1 MAINLIDLT
10 EFLVN
15 PNLVDKE
22 ATRDLDEIIQEF
34 PFFQAA
40 RAIHLHGLKKQHSY
54 KYNLSL
60 KQAAAHTTDR
70 SILFDF
76 ITSDKF
82 EVDQIY
88 PGSKLLKSFKETEV
102 NPTDAPVT
110 EEQEQNNQRTEGDV
124 LLGKPIR
131 FKSNDQLSF
140 FEWMQL
146 SSFKPIERE
155 TDTIGSAQR
164 TENKSK
170 SENFQLIEKFI
181 ANNPKIGTLSE
192 LENQSVND
200 SSTVENEQRMT
211 ETLAH
216 VYLEQK
222 KYEKAITAFQILS
235 LKYPEK
241 SSFFALQIEKIKELQ
256 SYN

>member
-10 EFLVN
+10 DFLVN
-15 PNLVDKE
+15 PNLIDKE

-54 KYNLSL
+54 KYNVSL

-76 ITSDKF
+76 ITADKF

-88 PGSKLLKSFKETEV
+88 PGSELIKSTRETAADPSDTRLTE
-102 NPTDAPVT
+102 DPVKH
-110 EEQEQNNQRTEGDV
+110 NQRTEGDV
-124 LLGKPIR
+124 LIGKPIQFR
-131 FKSNDQLSF
+131 SNDQRSF

-155 TDTIGSAQR
+155 NDTIETKQR
-164 TENKSK
+164 TEKSSK
-170 SENFQLIEKFI
+170 SEKFELIEKFI
-181 ANNPKIGTLSE
+181 ATNPKIGTLKE
-192 LENQSVND
+192 LENPSIID
-200 SSTVENEQRMT
+200 SSTVENEQLMT

-222 KYEKAITAFQILS
+222 KYEKAMTAFQILS

-256 SYN
+256 SNN

>member
-15 PNLVDKE
+15 PNLIDKE
-22 ATRDLDEIIQEF
+22 ATRDLDEIVQEF

-40 RAIHLHGLKKQHSY
+40 RAIHLHGLKKQQSY
-54 KYNLSL
+54 KYNINL
-60 KQAAAHTTDR
+60 KQTAAHTTDR
-70 SILFDF
+70 TILFDF

-88 PGSKLLKSFKETEV
+88 PGSKLIKSSEEAEIDSADTPLAVHREKDDQKKEGEV
-102 NPTDAPVT
+102 
-110 EEQEQNNQRTEGDV
+110 
-124 LLGKPIR
+124 LIGKPIQ

-146 SSFKPIERE
+146 SSFKPIKRE
-155 TDTIGSAQR
+155 TDLIEIKER

-170 SENFQLIEKFI
+170 SEKFQLIEKFI
-181 ANNPKIGTLSE
+181 AANPKIGTLTE

-200 SSTVENEQRMT
+200 NSTVENEQLMT

-222 KYEKAITAFQILS
+222 KYTKAITAFQILS

-241 SSFFALQIEKIKELQ
+241 SSFFAHQIEKIKELQ